1 MFKNYKY
8 KIILMLCSF
17 FFTFPSHSN
26 NISKIND
33 NFLILIEKEFLNNKI
48 KTIAKSDQ
56 KNFSILDLNKIEYN
70 ISFKLVKKN
79 INQDWFF
86 IPTLKVTNKLSNVS
100 QSLARSLTFEKD
112 ANLLEIEALAKMLVN
127 SSVNQM
133 KKNGIRFNITDQQFN
148 DKTEKKL
155 NVSFNYFNSCE
166 SNHIIEIMEK
176 EFPGFIHLE
185 TQGLNTSS
193 KTQIAYFTT
202 STKYKIKKWIELTM
216 NEFGFDTK
224 DFFIKIYQS
233 KIDINK
239 INKSMYL
246 YVCE

>member
-8 KIILMLCSF
+8 KIFLMLYLF
-17 FFTFPSHSN
+17 FFTFPSYSN
-26 NISKIND
+26 NINKIND
-33 NFLILIEKEFLNNKI
+33 NFLMLIEKEFLNNKI
-48 KTIAKSDQ
+48 KTKSHPDQ
-56 KNFSILDLNKIEYN
+56 KKFSILDLNKIEYN
-70 ISFKLVKKN
+70 ISFKLLKKN
-79 INQDWFF
+79 INQDWLF
-86 IPTLKVTNKLSNVS
+86 IPTLKVKSKLGNVS
-100 QSLARSLTFEKD
+100 YSLARSLTFEKD
-112 ANLLEIEALAKMLVN
+112 SNLLEIEAIAKMLVN

-148 DKTEKKL
+148 DNTEKKL

-166 SNHIIEIMEK
+166 SNQIIEIMEK

-202 STKYKIKKWIELTM
+202 STKYKVKKWIELTM
-216 NEFGFDTK
+216 NEFGFDSK
-224 DFFIKIYQS
+224 DFFIKIYNS

-239 INKSMYL
+239 INKSIYICM
-246 YVCE
+246 

>member
-112 ANLLEIEALAKMLVN
+112 ANLLEIEALAKILVN

>member
-8 KIILMLCSF
+8 KIVLMLYLF
-17 FFTFPSHSN
+17 FFTFPSYSD

-33 NFLILIEKEFLNNKI
+33 NFLMLIEKEFLNNKI
-48 KTIAKSDQ
+48 KTKSHPDQ
-56 KNFSILDLNKIEYN
+56 KKFSILDLNKIEYN
-70 ISFKLVKKN
+70 ISFKLLKKN
-79 INQDWFF
+79 INQDWLF
-86 IPTLKVTNKLSNVS
+86 IPTLKVKSKLGNVS
-100 QSLARSLTFEKD
+100 YSLARSLTFEKD
-112 ANLLEIEALAKMLVN
+112 SNLLEIEAIAKMLVN

-148 DKTEKKL
+148 DNTEKKL

-166 SNHIIEIMEK
+166 SNQIIEIMEK

-202 STKYKIKKWIELTM
+202 STKYKVKKWIELTM
-216 NEFGFDTK
+216 NEFGFNSK
-224 DFFIKIYQS
+224 DFFIKIYNS

-239 INKSMYL
+239 INKSIYI

>member
-17 FFTFPSHSN
+17 SFTFPSHSN

-33 NFLILIEKEFLNNKI
+33 NFLIFIEKEFLNNKI

-79 INQDWFF
+79 INQDWLF
-86 IPTLKVTNKLSNVS
+86 IPTLKVTNKLSNIS

-112 ANLLEIEALAKMLVN
+112 ANLLEIEALAKILVN

-246 YVCE
+246 YACE

>member
-33 NFLILIEKEFLNNKI
+33 NFLIFIEKEFLNNKI

>member
-26 NISKIND
+26 NISKMND

>member
-26 NISKIND
+26 NISKMND

-112 ANLLEIEALAKMLVN
+112 ANLLEIEALAKILVN

>member
-17 FFTFPSHSN
+17 FFTFPSYSN

-48 KTIAKSDQ
+48 KTKTQSDQ

-79 INQDWFF
+79 INQDWLF
-86 IPTLKVTNKLSNVS
+86 IPTLKVTSKSSNVS
-100 QSLARSLTFEKD
+100 HSLARSLTFEKD
-112 ANLLEIEALAKMLVN
+112 ANLLEIEAIAKMLVN

-133 KKNGIRFNITDQQFN
+133 KKNGLRFNITDQQFN
-148 DKTEKKL
+148 DNTEKKL
-155 NVSFNYFNSCE
+155 NINLNYFNSCE
-166 SNHIIEIMEK
+166 SNQIIEIMEK

-185 TQGLNTSS
+185 TEGLNTAS

-216 NEFGFDTK
+216 HEFGFNSK
-224 DFFIKIYQS
+224 DFFIKIYKS

-239 INKSMYL
+239 INKSMYI

>member
-1 MFKNYKY
+1 
-8 KIILMLCSF
+8 
-17 FFTFPSHSN
+17 
-26 NISKIND
+26 
-33 NFLILIEKEFLNNKI
+33 
-48 KTIAKSDQ
+48 
-56 KNFSILDLNKIEYN
+56 
-70 ISFKLVKKN
+70 
-79 INQDWFF
+79 
-86 IPTLKVTNKLSNVS
+86 
-100 QSLARSLTFEKD
+100 
-112 ANLLEIEALAKMLVN
+112 
-127 SSVNQM
+127 M

-148 DKTEKKL
+148 DNTEKKL

-166 SNHIIEIMEK
+166 SNQIIEIMEK

-216 NEFGFDTK
+216 NEFGFNSK
-224 DFFIKIYQS
+224 DFFIKIYNS

-239 INKSMYL
+239 INKSIYI

>member
-48 KTIAKSDQ
+48 KTITKSDQ

-79 INQDWFF
+79 INQDWLF

-112 ANLLEIEALAKMLVN
+112 ANLLEIEAIAKMLVN

-148 DKTEKKL
+148 DNTEKKL

-166 SNHIIEIMEK
+166 SNQIIEIMEK

-202 STKYKIKKWIELTM
+202 STKYKIKKWIM
-216 NEFGFDTK
+216 K
-224 DFFIKIYQS
+224 S
-233 KIDINK
+233 KNLI
-239 INKSMYL
+239 
-246 YVCE
+246 

>member
-8 KIILMLCSF
+8 KFFLMLYLF
-17 FFTFPSHSN
+17 FFTFPSYSN

-33 NFLILIEKEFLNNKI
+33 NFLMLIEKEFLNNKI
-48 KTIAKSDQ
+48 KTKSHPDQ
-56 KNFSILDLNKIEYN
+56 KKFSILDLNKIEYN
-70 ISFKLVKKN
+70 ISFKLLKKN
-79 INQDWFF
+79 INQDWLF
-86 IPTLKVTNKLSNVS
+86 IPTLKVKSKSGNVS
-100 QSLARSLTFEKD
+100 YSLARSLTFEKD
-112 ANLLEIEALAKMLVN
+112 SNLLEIEAIAKMLVN

-148 DKTEKKL
+148 DNTEKKL

-166 SNHIIEIMEK
+166 SNQIIEIMEK

-216 NEFGFDTK
+216 NEFGFDSK
-224 DFFIKIYQS
+224 DFFIKIYNS

-239 INKSMYL
+239 INKSIYI